1 MPCCCRLRCLE
12 LPDPATLV
20 WGEAALAKTFEQARD
35 LFNAG
40 MTHYKKALEYY
51 ELDGWVTEH
60 CNTQM
65 EISNLYR
72 HATGK
77 RNRLR
82 MPAWCASC

>member
-1 MPCCCRLRCLE
+1 
-12 LPDPATLV
+12 
-20 WGEAALAKTFEQARD
+20 
-35 LFNAG
+35 

-77 RNRLR
+77 RNAGCVCQLGALR
-82 MPAWCASC
+82 ADPMLHFYDPACMQVPGKLRA